1 MIETVISD
9 LGQVLVH
16 FNNTIFFE
24 RMTRYTRR
32 SVKEIRAVTHDNL
45 GLLTLFD
52 LGQIRPEEFYERAV
66 TALEADISYAD
77 FCAVYNDVFSLNEPV
92 LAVIRRLKPDYRLV
106 LLSNT
111 DILRYSHIM
120 RRFPQLRFFDAYV
133 VSFEIGSMKP
143 DPETY
148 REALRRVDSRP
159 ESAVFIDDIDENV
172 AGAERIGIRGILF
185 TPETD
190 LEAELRKAGVRV

>member
-32 SVKEIRAVTHDNL
+32 SEKEIRAVTHDNL
-45 GLLTLFD
+45 ELLRLFD
-52 LGQIRPEEFYERAV
+52 LGKIRPEEFYKRAV
-66 TALEADISYAD
+66 TALEADVSYAD

-92 LAVIRRLKPDYRLV
+92 LAVVRRLKPAYRLV

-111 DILRYSHIM
+111 DVLRYSHIM
-120 RRFPQLRFFDAYV
+120 GRFPQLRFFDACV
-133 VSFEIGSMKP
+133 VSFEMGSMKP
-143 DPETY
+143 DPEIY

-159 ESAVFIDDIDENV
+159 ESAVFIDDIGENV
-172 AGAERIGIRGILF
+172 AGAEQIGIRGILF
-185 TPETD
+185 TPQTD
-190 LEAELRKAGVRV
+190 LETELRKAGIRV